1 MKTIETKG
9 RILPDGIIQLDEPIG
24 VPVGEVRLIILFPED
39 GQQEHPPKVSPEERR
54 RIITLLDSVT
64 KLSSKEGPKVSNRK
78 HDQYLY
84 GGNK

>member
-9 RILPDGIIQLDEPIG
+9 RILPDGSIQLNEPIG
-24 VPVGEVRLIILFPED
+24 ISAGEVRLVILFPED
-39 GQQEHPPKVSPEERR
+39 GPQEHPQKLSPEERG

-64 KLSSKEGPKVSNRK
+64 ELSLEEGPPVCNRE